1 MNLTPE
7 ELKLLHEVETSHLNE
22 NDSLLQQNN
31 SIEQLKKRIY
41 QLWLVEPLALY
52 LAHNQY
58 FAKKSC
64 IDSILLGEETYH
76 NDINE
81 HKITTLLTLI
91 NKLPDI
97 VDTSKC
103 PRSWRFYPSPS
114 ITFSLTYPKII
125 CQVQSLSLSGACVA
139 AFPLSGAEHV
149 KYFAKKHAYLE
160 LSDNLHIHVYI
171 ERAIARNQNYI
182 ALQFNH
188 HTRENPML
196 KLLIL
201 SHYLNSKIKS

>member
-1 MNLTPE
+1 MKLTPE
-7 ELKLLHEVETSHLNE
+7 ELKLLREVETGHFDE
-22 NDSLLQQNN
+22 YDSSAQQTQ

-52 LAHNQY
+52 LAHSQCFTN
-58 FAKKSC
+58 KSY
-64 IDSILLGEETYH
+64 IDSILLGEEAYQ

-114 ITFSLTYPKII
+114 ITFSLIYPKVI
-125 CQVQSLSLSGACVA
+125 CSVQSLSLSGACVA
-139 AFPLSGAEHV
+139 SFPLNGAEHV
-149 KYFAKKHAYLE
+149 KYFTKKHAYLE

-171 ERAIARNQNYI
+171 ERAIARNQDYI

-201 SHYLNSKIKS
+201 SHYLKSKI

>member
-1 MNLTPE
+1 MMKLTPE
-7 ELKLLHEVETSHLNE
+7 ELKLLHEVETNHFDE
-22 NDSLLQQNN
+22 YDSFAQQKH
-31 SIEQLKKRIY
+31 SLEQLKKRIY

-58 FAKKSC
+58 FANKSY
-64 IDSILLGEETYH
+64 IDRILLGEETYRD
-76 NDINE
+76 DINA

-97 VDTSKC
+97 MDTSKG

-125 CQVQSLSLSGACVA
+125 CSVQSLSLSGACVA
-139 AFPLSGAEHV
+139 SFPLSGSAHV
-149 KYFAKKHAYLE
+149 KYFTNKHAYLE
-160 LSDNLHIHVYI
+160 LSDNLHIHVYV
-171 ERAIARNQNYI
+171 ERAIARNQDYI

-201 SHYLNSKIKS
+201 SHYLKSKI